1 MLQGINKELGFF
13 QNALDLR
20 SYRQQLLASNIANS
34 DTPNY
39 KAVDMDFGKEL
50 AKVQG
55 VQQGNLPLS
64 ATSGNHLQA
73 GKANPLNAAIMYR
86 AATQPSIDGN
96 TVDMDVERANFS
108 DNAIHYEADIAFIN
122 AQLKTLMAAIQA

>member
-1 MLQGINKELGFF
+1 MLQGINKEIGFF

-20 SYRQQLLASNIANS
+20 SMRQQLLASNIANA

-50 AKVQG
+50 ARAQG
-55 VQQGNLPLS
+55 LQKGNLQLN
-64 ATSGNHLQA
+64 ATSASHLQPK
-73 GKANPLNAAIMYR
+73 GSNPLNAAIMYR
-86 AATQPSIDGN
+86 SAVQPSIDGN

-122 AQLKTLMAAIQA
+122 AQFKNLMNAIQA

>member
-20 SYRQQLLASNIANS
+20 SMRQQLLASNIANA

-50 AKVQG
+50 ARVQG
-55 VQQGNLPLS
+55 MQQGNLALKET
-64 ATSGNHLQA
+64 AGNHLQP
-73 GKANPLNAAIMYR
+73 GKANPLNARAMYR
-86 AATQPSIDGN
+86 TGVQPSIDGN

-108 DNAIHYEADIAFIN
+108 DNAIHYEADIAFIS
-122 AQLKTLMAAIQA
+122 AQLKTLIAAIQA